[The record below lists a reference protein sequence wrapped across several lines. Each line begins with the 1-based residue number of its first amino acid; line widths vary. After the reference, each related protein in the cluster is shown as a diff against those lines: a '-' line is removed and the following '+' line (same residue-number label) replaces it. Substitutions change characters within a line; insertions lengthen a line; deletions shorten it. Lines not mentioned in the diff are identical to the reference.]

1 MNYSIKEISKLAI
14 IAATYTVVT
23 VILAPISYGSIQV
36 RLSEAL
42 TLLPFYLGT
51 PAAISLWLGCML
63 ANYLGGTGIIDII
76 FGSLLTLIAGL
87 FTAKSK
93 NLYTAGI
100 YPVLFNAFGVAL
112 ILHYTVKSPY
122 WLTVLYVAFGQFVS
136 VYIVGIILM
145 RLLERY
151 DIFEKIKIR
160 NSDQLS

>member
-42 TLLPFYLGT
+42 TLCHFIWV

-145 RLLERY
+145 SYWR
-151 DIFEKIKIR
+151 DMIFSKK
-160 NSDQLS
+160 